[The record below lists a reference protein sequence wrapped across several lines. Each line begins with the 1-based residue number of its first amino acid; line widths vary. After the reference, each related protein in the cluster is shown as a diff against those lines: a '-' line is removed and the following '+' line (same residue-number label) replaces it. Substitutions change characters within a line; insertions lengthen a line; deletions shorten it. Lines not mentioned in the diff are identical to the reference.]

1 MECVQFVVFDKFNT
15 SLHQIAQESCCYF
28 LIIYMKN
35 SSRRVNRQNFGCIL
49 AICICT
55 WVTNLHSWC
64 MINVLIL
71 SQSDKC
77 NFFMYIIR
85 SQREKIKEV
94 LKISKTVV
102 VQQKHTLC
110 NQRTSQKTPLNSV
123 TNSIQSTKLT
133 CNINSLQMGKKVM
146 MTAVIFLKS
155 FSPNM
160 HTNSKISTSACKIYK
175 TTKGPSKDQNY
186 SIYEMT
192 GMDKF
197 LKDT

>member
-1 MECVQFVVFDKFNT
+1 
-15 SLHQIAQESCCYF
+15 
-28 LIIYMKN
+28 MKN
-35 SSRRVNRQNFGCIL
+35 SSRRVNRQNFGSIL

-64 MINVLIL
+64 MINVLVL

-77 NFFMYIIR
+77 NFFMYIIT

-155 FSPNM
+155 SHQLCIQTAKSLPLLAKSIKQPRSPL
-160 HTNSKISTSACKIYK
+160 KIKIL
-175 TTKGPSKDQNY
+175 N
-186 SIYEMT
+186 
-192 GMDKF
+192 
-197 LKDT
+197 L

>member
-1 MECVQFVVFDKFNT
+1 MVAY
-15 SLHQIAQESCCYF
+15 SLF
-28 LIIYMKN
+28 
-35 SSRRVNRQNFGCIL
+35 CIW
-49 AICICT
+49 T

-64 MINVLIL
+64 IINVLVL

-77 NFFMYIIR
+77 NFFMYIIT

-102 VQQKHTLC
+102 AQQKHTLC

-155 FSPNM
+155 FSPTM

-175 TTKGPSKDQNY
+175 TTKEPSKDKNSQFMKWLGWISFWKTPKKPCLRLPFIHDISSLVLYILNY
-186 SIYEMT
+186 LGQLAIFSLES
-192 GMDKF
+192 
-197 LKDT
+197 

>member
-1 MECVQFVVFDKFNT
+1 
-15 SLHQIAQESCCYF
+15 
-28 LIIYMKN
+28 
-35 SSRRVNRQNFGCIL
+35 
-49 AICICT
+49 
-55 WVTNLHSWC
+55 
-64 MINVLIL
+64 
-71 SQSDKC
+71 
-77 NFFMYIIR
+77 MYIIT

-102 VQQKHTLC
+102 AQQKHTLC

-146 MTAVIFLKS
+146 ITAVIFLKS
-155 FSPNM
+155 FSPTM

>member
-1 MECVQFVVFDKFNT
+1 
-15 SLHQIAQESCCYF
+15 
-28 LIIYMKN
+28 MKN
-35 SSRRVNRQNFGCIL
+35 SSRRVNRQNFGSIL

-64 MINVLIL
+64 MINVLVL

-77 NFFMYIIR
+77 NFFMYIIT

-155 FSPNM
+155 SHQPCIQ
-160 HTNSKISTSACKIYK
+160 TAKSLLLLAKSIKQPRGPLKIR
-175 TTKGPSKDQNY
+175 TTQFMK
-186 SIYEMT
+186 
-192 GMDKF
+192 
-197 LKDT
+197 